1 MENSSV
7 KAWSEQDDSES
18 SPSDVIQNEHSES
31 VINLESDP
39 LTNDGISFD
48 EMDAEDEEGK
58 KVLQGRMTCCLLFAS
73 IAASLS
79 SLQYGYH
86 LGVVNS
92 PASIMKDWYKVSF
105 FRLHGVHISD
115 TMTDVLWATSV
126 SIYAFGAIFGG
137 LVTGWLADNI
147 GRKKTLLLNNILVFV
162 STALTSSAK
171 YVDVLYLIII
181 GRLIIGFNCGI
192 NSNLVPLYLTEIAP
206 INYRG
211 TVGTL
216 HQLAI
221 VFSIG
226 AALVMGLPYIF
237 GNELLWPM
245 LFVTALV
252 PAVLQLLSL
261 TFCPES
267 PKFTIVMKGNDNQ
280 AEKDLRRLRGKCDV
294 SKELA
299 KIKEEAAVAKAQ
311 PKVSYCDMFRAKYR
325 WPLAIALILVIS
337 RQLAG
342 INAISFYSTS
352 IFDQAGLKGKLPAL
366 ASAGLGVV
374 MVLVTIFSAFMV
386 DSKCCGRRPLLLSG
400 LAGCCLS
407 LVLLTV
413 SMSFAKSLESIVL
426 QTWAGYCSVAF
437 VVLFIIMWSWGIGPV
452 PWFYVTELFHY
463 NARGR
468 ASSLASMSNWTS
480 TFIIGLSYPPLN
492 DWLRQYTFLI
502 YAAISAATFVFTL
515 LAVPETKGKT
525 TDEILHEIKSNP
537 LHKVATRFKIKERLM
552 LDVGGSAGRKGGG
565 KQPKL

>member
-237 GNELLWPM
+237 GNELLCLCFSLLHWFLPSCNCC
-245 LFVTALV
+245 
-252 PAVLQLLSL
+252 LSL
-261 TFCPES
+261 F
-267 PKFTIVMKGNDNQ
+267 

-537 LHKVATRFKIKERLM
+537 LHKVATRFKNKERLM